1 MKFRIKQIDD
11 NKYIPQVKMA
21 LFDSWDGIDNKCTAS
36 WNIEEFQTRYCVKPT
51 LLEAQQE
58 VEIYKT
64 KMHKKNSYPKYYK
77 I

>member
-21 LFDSWDGIDNKCTAS
+21 LFDSWDGIDNKRDET
-36 WNIEEFQTRYCVKPT
+36 WMGKEYQTKYCVKPT

-64 KMHKKNSYPKYYK
+64 RIHKKNGYPKYYK
-77 I
+77 L